1 MLGTGEKALH
11 VHLADAAHKGVPIGE
26 WEIPDMLRKAAMDL
40 QVLLI

>member
-11 VHLADAAHKGVPIGE
+11 VYLADAAGKGVPIGE
-26 WEIPDMLRKAAMDL
+26 RKIPDMLRKAAMDS